1 MEEGQGA
8 GESPIMKAEIG
19 SMNRPDGS
27 SNTRA
32 RTPEEWEMADRYH
45 KAQEEAKRG
54 AEELKVRPGVMGH
67 IRDLSKVQYNT
78 VPKKFKDKF
87 PKLKRYG
94 PIARLA
100 RNQNFEYFT
109 LSIIGLNA
117 IWIGVDT
124 DRNKAEALSDSKD
137 IFKVAENFFCLYF
150 TFEVAVRFLA
160 FKRKFECLFDGWM
173 VFDSLLVSMMV
184 LETWIFPFV
193 LKGDGLG
200 PAGGILRL
208 LRLLRLTRMARLM
221 RAVPEILT
229 LVKGMLAATRSVFST
244 LVLLILLIYV
254 FAIVFKSQLGA
265 EPGFEETFGDLSITI
280 FTLILQGSLLDDIS
294 GLMLPMI
301 QRDDPFAFSIILMLL
316 FILMS
321 AFTVLNMLIG
331 VLCEVVS
338 ETQAGERDQLQVTLV
353 QEKIEDVLENIDE
366 DGSGM
371 ISKKEFESIKDD
383 PIVKEALEEIGVE
396 PKHLLAL
403 SDSLFEMDDDEVEL
417 RLHEERMKQRDLIEM
432 QGGVMSDEDS
442 LSASSSKGI
451 RDEDKIREDGKELT
465 FQDFLKT
472 ICHLRPENDC
482 SVMDVAEVRKMMRRA
497 LRKTELAIDEFGSRI
512 VNLDKHGV
520 PQAHVETLH
529 ALLDNAKDLRAK
541 VSEEAQAAEKAEKL
555 AEQLQ
560 AQLSKLG

>member
-1 MEEGQGA
+1 
-8 GESPIMKAEIG
+8 
-19 SMNRPDGS
+19 
-27 SNTRA
+27 
-32 RTPEEWEMADRYH
+32 
-45 KAQEEAKRG
+45 
-54 AEELKVRPGVMGH
+54 
-67 IRDLSKVQYNT
+67 
-78 VPKKFKDKF
+78 
-87 PKLKRYG
+87 
-94 PIARLA
+94 
-100 RNQNFEYFT
+100 
-109 LSIIGLNA
+109 
-117 IWIGVDT
+117 
-124 DRNKAEALSDSKD
+124 
-137 IFKVAENFFCLYF
+137 
-150 TFEVAVRFLA
+150 
-160 FKRKFECLFDGWM
+160 
-173 VFDSLLVSMMV
+173 
-184 LETWIFPFV
+184 
-193 LKGDGLG
+193 
-200 PAGGILRL
+200 
-208 LRLLRLTRMARLM
+208 
-221 RAVPEILT
+221 
-229 LVKGMLAATRSVFST
+229 
-244 LVLLILLIYV
+244 
-254 FAIVFKSQLGA
+254 
-265 EPGFEETFGDLSITI
+265 
-280 FTLILQGSLLDDIS
+280 LLDDIS

-353 QEKIEDVLENIDE
+353 QEKIEDVLETIDE

-520 PQAHVETLH
+520 PQAHVETLR